1 MHLFTTLA
9 LLVVSSLCLSGE
21 VVRWQDEQGKTHYGD
36 QPPPHLLSS
45 AVPIEGSQ
53 SVENG
58 AVDSIQTAPTPP
70 LLAPGM
76 VVTGELPRADAERT
90 KACQQARDNVS
101 LFSNGERLRLRDSVS
116 GEFRFLTDSE
126 REQEL
131 ARAEQ
136 QQRRYCAR

>member
-9 LLVVSSLCLSGE
+9 FLVVSSLGFGSE
-21 VVRWQDEQGKTHYGD
+21 VVRWQDEQGKTHYSD
-36 QPPPHLLSS
+36 QPPKHLPSS
-45 AVPIEGSQ
+45 AVPIEDSQ

-58 AVDSIQTAPTPP
+58 AINSIKTAPTPP
-70 LLAPGM
+70 LLAPGT
-76 VVTGELPRADAERT
+76 VVTGELPREAAERA

-101 LFSNGERLRLRDSVS
+101 LFSNGNRLRLRDTVS

>member
-1 MHLFTTLA
+1 MHLFTTLTI
-9 LLVVSSLCLSGE
+9 LVASSLCLSGE

-36 QPPPHLLSS
+36 QPPPHLPSS

-53 SVENG
+53 SIENG
-58 AVDSIQTAPTPP
+58 AINSIKTAPTPP
-70 LLAPGM
+70 LLAPGT
-76 VVTGELPRADAERT
+76 VVTGELPREAAERA

-101 LFSNGERLRLRDSVS
+101 LFSNGERLSLRDSVS

-136 QQRRYCAR
+136 QRRRYCAR